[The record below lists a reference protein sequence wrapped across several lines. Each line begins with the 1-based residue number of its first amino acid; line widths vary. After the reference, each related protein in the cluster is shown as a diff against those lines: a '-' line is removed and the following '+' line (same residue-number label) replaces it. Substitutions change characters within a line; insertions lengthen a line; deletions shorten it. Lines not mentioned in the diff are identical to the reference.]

1 MVKLLTPFYRLFE
14 VKHLQ
19 RKVENQ
25 IKMAKMVLV
34 SEINKRANVL
44 LEQLEVS
51 GEVLVTKRVDTKH
64 ALKHNQSRY

>member
-1 MVKLLTPFYRLFE
+1 MFE

-34 SEINKRANVL
+34 NEINKRANVL

-51 GEVLVTKRVDTKH
+51 GKVLVAKIDYTKH
-64 ALKHNQSRY
+64 ACKQD